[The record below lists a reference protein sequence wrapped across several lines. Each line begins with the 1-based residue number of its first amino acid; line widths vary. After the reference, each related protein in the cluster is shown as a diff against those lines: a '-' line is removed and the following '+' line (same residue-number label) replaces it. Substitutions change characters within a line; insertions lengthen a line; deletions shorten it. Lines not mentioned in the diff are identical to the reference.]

1 LGLRSLPLLVVVF
14 MLGEGAGKRRL
25 PDAIGGGQ
33 RCVVRRARVPSCS
46 QSWLRRWQ
54 LRQGP

>member
-1 LGLRSLPLLVVVF
+1 MGLRSLPLLVVVF

-25 PDAIGGGQ
+25 PDAIGGG
-33 RCVVRRARVPSCS
+33 RCVVRRARVPSCG

-54 LRQGP
+54 LGQGP